1 MSPRRI
7 TTLFATLLALAVAV
21 STSGGSQAEPKLDT
35 AIFAGGCFWCVEEA
49 LEKVKGVTEV
59 ASGYTGGE
67 VPNPT
72 YSQVGSNKTGHYE
85 AVRVHYDPAQVT
97 YAQLL
102 DIFWRNVDPFDAE
115 GQFCD
120 KGASYRAAIFATEGQ
135 RGAAEKSKEE
145 VEGELRKDVVT
156 EILPAKP
163 FYPAEDYHQNYYKTN
178 ALKYKYYKWSCG
190 RAQQLEEIWGPT
202 KSS

>member
-1 MSPRRI
+1 MSPTRL
-7 TTLFATLLALAVAV
+7 TTIFATLLALALPVGV
-21 STSGGSQAEPKLDT
+21 SDGSKAAAQRDT
-35 AIFAGGCFWCVEEA
+35 AIFAGGCFWCMEEA
-49 LEKVKGVTEV
+49 LEKVKGVSDVE
-59 ASGYTGGE
+59 SGYTGGE

-85 AVRVHYDPAQVT
+85 AIRVRYDPAQVS
-97 YAQLL
+97 YPQLL
-102 DIFWRNVDPFDAE
+102 DIFWRNVDPFDAQ

-120 KGASYRAAIFATEGQ
+120 KGASYRAAIFATDEQ
-135 RGAAEKSKEE
+135 RAAAEKSKAE
-145 VEGELRKDVVT
+145 VEGELKKEVGT
-156 EILPAKP
+156 EILPAAP

-190 RAQQLEEIWGPT
+190 RAQRLEEIWGPP